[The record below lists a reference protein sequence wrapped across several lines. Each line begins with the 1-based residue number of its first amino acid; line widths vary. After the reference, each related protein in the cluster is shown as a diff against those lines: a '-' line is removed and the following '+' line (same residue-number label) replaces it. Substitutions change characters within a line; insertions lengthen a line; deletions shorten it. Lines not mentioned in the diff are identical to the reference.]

1 MFWMFP
7 VMFYE
12 RYTCVSKKHEA
23 SRLAKET
30 VWPLV
35 GRSKGWKES
44 AEPWRGIRLTWQ
56 WDLLILHLTVFC
68 GALLCSDCFLS
79 TPPRWV
85 VGRDQLLGKTI
96 REIIPRSPSQ

>member
-1 MFWMFP
+1 
-7 VMFYE
+7 MFYE